1 MDGCQESILQK
12 IIYTTNMQ
20 AIHSRPYQKMR
31 SKNSPYPKN
40 KVLMKLT
47 VI

>member
-1 MDGCQESILQK
+1 MLGKRPTKDYIHHP
-12 IIYTTNMQ
+12 NMQ

-40 KVLMKLT
+40 KES
-47 VI
+47 